1 MDTVYTEHHVLIVN
15 ETAAAHKITLQS
27 CNIALVSHSDVVEE
41 FGHVF
46 DDVTVL
52 WRLSLQKFL
61 DDNDAL
67 CNNSLYEEK
76 KHMKNTLISQY
87 TMFLL

>member
-1 MDTVYTEHHVLIVN
+1 MDTEYTEHHVLIVN
-15 ETAAAHKITLQS
+15 ETAAAHKIQS

-67 CNNSLYEEK
+67 CDNSLYEEK
-76 KHMKNTLISQY
+76 KHTNTLISQY